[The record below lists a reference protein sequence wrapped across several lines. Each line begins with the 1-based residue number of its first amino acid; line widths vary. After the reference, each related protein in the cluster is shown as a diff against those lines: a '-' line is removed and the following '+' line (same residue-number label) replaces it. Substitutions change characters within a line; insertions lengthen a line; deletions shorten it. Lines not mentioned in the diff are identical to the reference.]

1 MKNLYKLFFIFL
13 SINIQSQEDEKIDIN
28 VERVNSIQELLN
40 QVQINKSIY
49 KNDNNQ
55 RINDFVNLVGER
67 QSMLDKSKKISQMK
81 K

>member
-1 MKNLYKLFFIFL
+1 MNNLYKLFFIFL
-13 SINIQSQEDEKIDIN
+13 SINIQSQDDEKIDIN

-55 RINDFVNLVGER
+55 RINDFVY
-67 QSMLDKSKKISQMK
+67 Q
-81 K
+81 

>member
-1 MKNLYKLFFIFL
+1 MNNLYKLFFIFL
-13 SINIQSQEDEKIDIN
+13 SINIQSQDDEKIDIN

-67 QSMLDKSKKISQMK
+67 QSMLDKI
-81 K
+81 